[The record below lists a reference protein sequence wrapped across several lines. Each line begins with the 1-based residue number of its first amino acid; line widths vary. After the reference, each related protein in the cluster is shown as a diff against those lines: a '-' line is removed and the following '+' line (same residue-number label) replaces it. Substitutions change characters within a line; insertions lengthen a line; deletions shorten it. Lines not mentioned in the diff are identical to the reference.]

1 MVTTAPSAAPAAAVS
16 LKERQREERAALILQ
31 AAHDELI
38 AKGYYDVSMDE
49 IAARVG
55 ISKGALYLHFAGK
68 EALVAALLEKEIA
81 AYLAL
86 IDAVAGERLTARA
99 RLERILLETYSSIHG
114 RHRFLFMLRSI
125 GGGKSA
131 IWDRLEKQLPLAQ
144 LTERLTRLFEEGK
157 QQGELDAAVPTALMV
172 ALFLNLM
179 QMYAEERFVA
189 NQPLSPEAFAG
200 VVSRVLFQGL
210 SARHPADDEAPN
222 ESIQQ

>member
-1 MVTTAPSAAPAAAVS
+1 MATTAAPLAPTAAAGS

-31 AAHDELI
+31 AAYDELI

-99 RLERILLETYSSIHG
+99 RLERILLETYSSIRG

-125 GGGKSA
+125 SGGKSA
-131 IWDRLEKQLPLAQ
+131 VWDRLEKQLPLAE

-157 QQGELDAAVPTALMV
+157 QSGELDATIPTSIMV
-172 ALFLNLM
+172 ALFLSLM
-179 QMYAEERFVA
+179 QTYAEEHFEESK
-189 NQPLSPEAFAG
+189 PLSPEAFTAL
-200 VVSRVLFQGL
+200 VSRVLFQGL
-210 SARHPADDEAPN
+210 SAPPSGER
-222 ESIQQ
+222 